1 MKSNRLSLA
10 IMAAMAAIAG
20 PPAVSS
26 GLQPLLR
33 IQALANGDAEL
44 LIYGPIGDEWFNE
57 SATATAVAEQLSR
70 ITAKTI
76 QVRINSEGG
85 SVSSGLA
92 IYNQL
97 KRHPARI
104 VVTIDGI
111 AASIASEIACAGD
124 EVIMPANTL
133 MMIHA
138 PWSYAAGNAQSFREF
153 ADTLDTFAAAMA
165 QGYMAKTGKTIEEIN
180 ALLQDGKD
188 HWFTSEQ
195 AVEFGLADSALA
207 TDPAEPADA
216 DAVDAM
222 LDALIAN
229 TRLAASAPAPISAQ
243 LRNRLSTTLTETR
256 FASLPEARQLAIVAS
271 IGDEEMKQ
279 QFQTIL
285 ATAVA
290 AAASGAG
297 AAAAPVAPAAPATP
311 AAPAA
316 ALPAGPGAAEGVAAA
331 MAALGARNQS
341 IRGVF
346 AGFRDM
352 SGVGALEAEC
362 LADPSLSIEQAQAK
376 LLAIVGAGA
385 GPLNGGGRAQGGEE
399 EVEKI
404 RNAGVQML
412 LARGGILRGNEAVA
426 ARQGN
431 PFANAT
437 LLGMAEQIL
446 IRAGVKT
453 RDMTREQMARAVLG
467 QTASDFPVLLENALH
482 KILLNGYALTPFTWT
497 RFCRTGI
504 LTDFRPH
511 NRYHLSSFSDLKE
524 VNEAGEYQTGTLGD
538 GEKET
543 ITGKRKGRILEVTP
557 ELLINDDL
565 GTMVSAALA
574 LGQAAGRT
582 IEKDVYA
589 LLAANSGAGPTMS
602 DGQPLFHASHNN
614 IAAIG
619 AAPSVSA
626 FDAAR
631 IALGS
636 QKDPGGNDYLDITA
650 AIWLGPLS
658 IGGAARVANGAEYD
672 TEVSNKFQVPNKV
685 RNMYR
690 DVVDTPRLSGNAWY
704 SFADPSV
711 EGVIEVAFLDGV
723 QTPTIEQETNFRT
736 DGIAWKAAHRY
747 GVGGVGWRGA
757 QKNPGP

>member
-10 IMAAMAAIAG
+10 IFAAVAAIGGA
-20 PPAVSS
+20 PPASS

-44 LIYGPIGDEWFNE
+44 LIYGPIGDEWFSE
-57 SATATAVAEQLSR
+57 SASARSIAEQLAR
-70 ITAKTI
+70 ITAPTI

-85 SVSSGLA
+85 SVQDGLA

-104 VVTIDGI
+104 VVTVDGI
-111 AASIASEIACAGD
+111 AASIASQIACAGD

-138 PWSYAAGNAQSFREF
+138 PWSCGCGNAQAFREF

-165 QGYMAKTGKTIEEIN
+165 QSYVAKTGKSVEEIN

-207 TDPAEPADA
+207 TDPVEPADA

-222 LDALIAN
+222 LNALIAN
-229 TRLAASAPAPISAQ
+229 TRLTASAPAPISAQ
-243 LRNRLSTTLTETR
+243 LRSRLTTTLTESR

-279 QFQTIL
+279 QFQKVL
-285 ATAVA
+285 AMAVA
-290 AAASGAG
+290 AAA
-297 AAAAPVAPAAPATP
+297 AAPAPAAPA
-311 AAPAA
+311 APASLANPDA
-316 ALPAGPGAAEGVAAA
+316 ALQPTQGDPVATAL
-331 MAALGARNQS
+331 AALVVRNQA

-346 AGFRDM
+346 AGFHDVA
-352 SGVGALEAEC
+352 GVVALESEC
-362 LADPSLSIEQAQAK
+362 LADPAMTIEQAQAR
-376 LLAIVGAGA
+376 LLARVGNGATPLAGTGRVEA
-385 GPLNGGGRAQGGEE
+385 GEDETERVRA
-399 EVEKI
+399 
-404 RNAGVQML
+404 AGVQML
-412 LARGGILRGNEAVA
+412 LARGGILSRTDAAA

-431 PFANAT
+431 PFANST

-446 IRAGVKT
+446 IRAGVRT

-467 QTASDFPVLLENALH
+467 QTTSDFPTLLENALH
-482 KILLNGYALTPFTWT
+482 KILLNGYQLTPFTWT

-504 LTDFRPH
+504 LTDYRPH
-511 NRYHLSSFSDLKE
+511 NRYHLSSFSDLLE
-524 VNEAGEYQTGTLGD
+524 VNEAGEYKTGTLGD

-565 GTMVSAALA
+565 GALVSLATA

-589 LLAANSGAGPTMS
+589 LLALNSGAGPTLS
-602 DGQPLFHASHNN
+602 DGKALFHTDHAN
-614 IAAIG
+614 IAAVG

-672 TEVSNKFQVPNKV
+672 TEVSSKFQVPNKV

-690 DVVDTPRLSGNAWY
+690 DVVDSPRLAGNAWY
-704 SFADPSV
+704 SFADPNV
-711 EGVIEVAFLDGV
+711 EAVLEVAFLDGV
-723 QTPTIEQETNFRT
+723 QTPTIEQEANFRT

-747 GVGGVGWRGA
+747 GVGAVGYRGA
-757 QKNPGP
+757 QKNNGP